1 VPSPATPM
9 DASSNSPSA
18 PRSAGNI
25 QPGTV
30 LQGRYRV
37 QAVLGAGGMSTV
49 YRARDL
55 RFAGVDRQCAVKEM
69 FQAGGDPRARQFRL
83 TNFQREAALLATLSH
98 PAIPRIY
105 DFFEFQGSIYLV
117 LELIQGDDLE
127 TMLGQRGSPFPEADI
142 LRWALELCDVLSF
155 LHAHQPEPIIFRD
168 LKPSNIMIRQDG
180 RLVLIDFGIARSFP
194 PDQKG
199 TMIGTEGYSPPEQYR
214 GVADVSGDIYA
225 LGATLHHLATGSDPR
240 NETPFTFAQRR
251 PRSLNPS
258 LSEALEDLILKCVNY
273 APTDRFASIGEV
285 QENLKWTV
293 ENASVPGGS
302 GARTAVPSG
311 RIESR
316 EPGAVDSA
324 PTSIVPTNSQRVD
337 WCVVTDDEVRGS
349 ATSAGGA
356 VYVGS
361 YDRHVYAIDE
371 VDGTVRWRF
380 EARRGVV
387 STPLPASEL
396 LIFGSEDHSV
406 YAITRL
412 HGRAVWSFRTNLPV
426 RSSPRAD
433 DTSVFVGSDDGFLY
447 RIERSR
453 AGVLWRYR
461 TWGPVRS
468 TPLVV
473 SDRIVFGSDDGH
485 VYALARDSG
494 QLIWRQQCG
503 APVVA
508 SPIQQ
513 GDIVIVGGMDGA
525 VRALSLDSGRV
536 VWTFPTG
543 KAVVASAAIDDRMAY
558 IASANGTLYALEG
571 RSGQVRWEKRLC
583 RQITSTPSI
592 DGDYIYIGGADGI
605 LRCLHR
611 SDGDVLWHVETER
624 PIVACPLV
632 AHEHVVVGSLD
643 GRIYG
648 IRRES

>member
-1 VPSPATPM
+1 MPGPATPM
-9 DASSNSPSA
+9 EASSNPPPA
-18 PRSAGNI
+18 PRPAGNI

-117 LELIQGDDLE
+117 LELIQGDNLE
-127 TMLGQRGSPFPEADI
+127 TTLGQRGSPFPEADI

-168 LKPSNIMIRQDG
+168 LKPSNVMIRQDG
-180 RLVLIDFGIARSFP
+180 RLVLIDFGIARSFA

-214 GVADVSGDIYA
+214 GVADVSGDVYA

-258 LSEALEDLILKCVNY
+258 VSEALEDLILKCVNY
-273 APTDRFASIGEV
+273 APADRFASIGEV
-285 QENLKWTV
+285 QENLKRIV
-293 ENASVPGGS
+293 ENASVPRGS
-302 GARTAVPSG
+302 GPQPGVLSG
-311 RIESR
+311 GTEAGD
-316 EPGAVDSA
+316 PGAPASA
-324 PTSIVPTNSQRVD
+324 PTSMAPTNNKRVD
-337 WCVVTDDEVRGS
+337 WSVATDDEVRGS

-371 VDGTVRWRF
+371 FDGTVRWRF

-387 STPLPASEL
+387 STPLAVSEL
-396 LIFGSEDHSV
+396 LIFGSEDHNV
-406 YAITRL
+406 YAVTRQ
-412 HGRAVWSFRTNLPV
+412 HGRAVWSFRTNLPI

-447 RIERSR
+447 RIERNR

-473 SDRIVFGSDDGH
+473 TDRVVFGSDDGH
-485 VYALARDSG
+485 VYALARESG

-508 SPIQQ
+508 SPTQQ
-513 GDIVIVGGMDGA
+513 GDFAIVGGMDGA
-525 VRALSLDSGRV
+525 VRALSLESGRV
-536 VWTFPTG
+536 VWAFPTK
-543 KAVVASAAIDDRMAY
+543 KAVIASAAVDEGMAY
-558 IASANGTLYALEG
+558 VASANGTLYAIDG
-571 RSGQVRWEKRLC
+571 RGGQVRWEKKLC

-605 LRCLHR
+605 LRCLRR
-611 SDGDVLWHVETER
+611 SNGDALWHVETER

-632 AHEHVVVGSLD
+632 ADEHIVVGSLD
-643 GRIYG
+643 GRVYG
-648 IRRES
+648 VRREA